1 MNWLN
6 DNVNALA
13 LLGAAA
19 IIILSVFVVGKYL
32 KQMKTDK
39 STGELAKERVFL
51 LLHTEI
57 FIPSADRNTCP
68 SLLSDSPWGIRLEG

>member
-32 KQMKTDK
+32 KQMKK
-39 STGELAKERVFL
+39 SGR
-51 LLHTEI
+51 
-57 FIPSADRNTCP
+57 
-68 SLLSDSPWGIRLEG
+68 